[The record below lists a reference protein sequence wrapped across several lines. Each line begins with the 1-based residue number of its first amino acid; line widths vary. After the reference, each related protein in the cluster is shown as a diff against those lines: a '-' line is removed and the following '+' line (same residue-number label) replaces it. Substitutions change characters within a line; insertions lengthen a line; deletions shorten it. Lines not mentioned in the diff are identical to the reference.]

1 MVPFSNPPMA
11 GERKGRS
18 KPRCTAAALHLLRRH
33 LQKGPRCLQ
42 LLMRRGFQRICIRII
57 YTHVY
62 IYIYICVCMYAC
74 MDAWM
79 YVCMCVCVVCVYVCV
94 CVYIYIDIYTYI
106 CIQHIQAHVVST
118 YPLICC
124 FVCLNIWVQTC
135 TLGTFIPITSIFL
148 GVDIQYT
155 HRGVLKWWDPQSSSK
170 SWMTMTTRIETT
182 MVTWDPPFEET
193 HKQ

>member
-94 CVYIYIDIYTYI
+94 CVYIYRYIYIHMYTTYTSA
-106 CIQHIQAHVVST
+106 CSLYLST
-118 YPLICC
+118 YLL
-124 FVCLNIWVQTC
+124 FRVLEY
-135 TLGTFIPITSIFL
+135 LGADMHL
-148 GVDIQYT
+148 RDLYT
-155 HRGVLKWWDPQSSSK
+155 HNFYLFGD
-170 SWMTMTTRIETT
+170 
-182 MVTWDPPFEET
+182 
-193 HKQ
+193 